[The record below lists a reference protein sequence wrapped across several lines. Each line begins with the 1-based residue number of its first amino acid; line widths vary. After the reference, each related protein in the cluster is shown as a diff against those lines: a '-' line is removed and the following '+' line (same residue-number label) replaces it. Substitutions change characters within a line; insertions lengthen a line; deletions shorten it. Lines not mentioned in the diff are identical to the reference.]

1 MIVDVTKAIA
11 EAKRYIDNI
20 NTKVGDEV
28 VKIIRNGNNA
38 VELLVSGVPTYYDN
52 FKELI
57 SALELLDLLARVTK
71 AHKWIEQEHPD
82 ITLD

>member
-38 VELLVSGVPTYYDN
+38 VELLVGGVPTYYDN